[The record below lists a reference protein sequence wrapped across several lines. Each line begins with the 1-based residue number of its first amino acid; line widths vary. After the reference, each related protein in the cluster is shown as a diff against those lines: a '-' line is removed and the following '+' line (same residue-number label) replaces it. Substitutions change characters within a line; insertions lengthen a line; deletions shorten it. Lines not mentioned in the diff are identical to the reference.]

1 VVTIQ
6 IAAVIVKIKT
16 TGANRTQTTRTV
28 GGALIATVSKAEM
41 APLVGIL
48 RNQNLAINKSVNP
61 SGRRN
66 PTISRQLSGKESQTV
81 DHKKTVVTEGRG
93 KINITG
99 RKSLSP
105 RIPGRGAVSVNLA
118 VNSAISAVTSAVT
131 STGKLRSAEETGTKI
146 DVSGDDLALALLRRS
161 QRVKRLP
168 LGDARNLND
177 RLSEKGP
184 IQETGLPRRKK

>member
-118 VNSAISAVTSAVT
+118 VNSAISAVTS
-131 STGKLRSAEETGTKI
+131 TGKLRSAEETGTKI